1 MVFALLL
8 GWARAR
14 GAHLVFN
21 MKRAPLL
28 PISII
33 VILTLIAILAN
44 VIALHSPV
52 TTSLPN
58 RLRPPFWMEGGTLT
72 YPLGTDEVG
81 RDILSRVF
89 YGARISLSVAAL
101 ALLLGAGIGTTI
113 GLVSGYFGG
122 KTDAILMRAAD
133 TTMAFPIILLALL
146 LAVTRGPSF
155 QNVVVAIGL
164 VIWTRFARVIR
175 GEVLSLRESD
185 FVAQAKI
192 AGCSNFRILLRHI
205 FPNVINTLMVLVSLQ
220 VGWVIILEATLSFLG
235 AGVPPPTATWGSMIV
250 SGKEYV
256 TTAWWVLAFPGIA
269 IALTVIAFNMV
280 GDWLRDTLD
289 PKLRQV

>member
-1 MVFALLL
+1 MAFALRRRQ
-8 GWARAR
+8 ARVWV
-14 GAHLVFN
+14 GHLAHNL
-21 MKRAPLL
+21 KRAPLL
-28 PISII
+28 PLCLI
-33 VILTLIAILAN
+33 VVLALIAILAN

-58 RLRPPFWMEGGTLT
+58 RLIPPFWMEGGILD

-81 RDILSRVF
+81 RDVLSRVF

-146 LAVTRGPSF
+146 LAVTKGPSF

-192 AGCSNFRILLRHI
+192 AGCSHFRILLRHI

-250 SGKEYV
+250 SGREYV
-256 TTAWWVLAFPGIA
+256 TTAWWVLAFPGLA

-280 GDWLRDTLD
+280 GDWLRDTID